1 LGYRGLQPVFA
12 AKPAHA
18 APRITLVA
26 VNCVDLFPREED
38 GFWFQAEN
46 RQ

>member
-12 AKPAHA
+12 AKAGHA
-18 APRITLVA
+18 APRIKLVA
-26 VNCVDLFPREED
+26 VNRVDLFPSEED